1 MLSAAPQDPAEHS
14 HRSTGLGL
22 FFARRVAELHQHRNR
37 IGQVVLSNRPGGCF
51 ELWLP

>member
-1 MLSAAPQDPAEHS
+1 
-14 HRSTGLGL
+14 
-22 FFARRVAELHQHRNR
+22 LHQHRDR